1 MTSLYKY
8 NGNELIIMYYNL
20 MCTIKLTCAIT
31 DRFRCLGH
39 ILKCT
44 YYDGFRIPN
53 NENLPKLYIQL
64 QPIN

>member
-1 MTSLYKY
+1 
-8 NGNELIIMYYNL
+8 